1 MFTPISLICSVFMIL
16 QGGGAEDWYRA
27 WDFFCIGI
35 IQQKLTS
42 YPVSLETKD
51 GCSTGS
57 TVLYILN

>member
-1 MFTPISLICSVFMIL
+1 MFTPISLICSVFVIL

-42 YPVSLETKD
+42 YPVE
-51 GCSTGS
+51 
-57 TVLYILN
+57 N